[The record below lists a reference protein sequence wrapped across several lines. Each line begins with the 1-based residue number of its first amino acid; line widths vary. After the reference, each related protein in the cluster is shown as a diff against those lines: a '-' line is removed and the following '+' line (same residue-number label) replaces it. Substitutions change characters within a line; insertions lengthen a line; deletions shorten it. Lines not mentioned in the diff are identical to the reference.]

1 MKKRFSDEQIIC
13 ILREAE
19 AGVSARELCRKHAIS
34 DATFY
39 TWRKKYG
46 GMEVPEVKRLKS
58 LEEENARLKKLLAEA
73 MLDKEALQ
81 VALGRKYWRQ
91 TRSGKPWKSCA
102 RLRVCRNVVPAGWQV
117 CPCQPADIRLSVR
130 LLTRSCLYASQSWHL
145 NAAVL
150 VTGVSGSFCDVKVF
164 ALTTSGFTAS
174 INLMA

>member
-1 MKKRFSDEQIIC
+1 MMVVILTPVDGIIRWLPRGFSCSPFSDEQIIC

-81 VALGRKYWRQ
+81 VALGRKY
-91 TRSGKPWKSCA
+91 
-102 RLRVCRNVVPAGWQV
+102 
-117 CPCQPADIRLSVR
+117 
-130 LLTRSCLYASQSWHL
+130 
-145 NAAVL
+145 
-150 VTGVSGSFCDVKVF
+150 
-164 ALTTSGFTAS
+164 
-174 INLMA
+174 